1 MNPLSPAK
9 SGKAMSRHSSSE
21 ADDSQPLSLVYSLA
35 LSFREDN
42 LPNSNDS
49 EGHDGDDEDTG
60 TMRAYVKKQDIPGAQ
75 MKEKVRKDLKRKKE
89 LEEMVEDRLDS
100 NDTMVEN
107 GSAENQEPLNQ
118 NSPNR
123 ASGDR
128 AEQYQVTHDG
138 VAVKA
143 DRRRSGVVDGRSI
156 LTSSLNEANL
166 NRAMIEPVDDQV
178 LLEQMKGGRGDHSS
192 ISDGRKVE
200 GRNGFET
207 AKIVSE
213 TGEYDV
219 ASNSASSR
227 EELEYT
233 PRSAPITIPKPA
245 HFPWRVPRSIL
256 HHDDVEPVRARHGWG
271 QAKSRTDRI
280 SPEQPSRVDASSFG
294 HELEPKPTPRI
305 MTEGL
310 RATKVLYEKLEDISS
325 KRKKT

>member
-1 MNPLSPAK
+1 
-9 SGKAMSRHSSSE
+9 MSRYSSSE
-21 ADDSQPLSLVYSLA
+21 GDDSQSPSLVLSAA
-35 LSFREDN
+35 LSFHEDN
-42 LPNSNDS
+42 LPNPNDS
-49 EGHDGDDEDTG
+49 EGYDGDDEDTG
-60 TMRAYVKKQDIPGAQ
+60 IMRAYVKKKDTPGAQ
-75 MKEKVRKDLKRKKE
+75 MKKKVQKDLKRKRE
-89 LEEMVEDRLDS
+89 LGEIVEYRS
-100 NDTMVEN
+100 KSINSIVEN
-107 GSAENQEPLNQ
+107 GSADNQEPLNQ

-192 ISDGRKVE
+192 IPDGRKSE
-200 GRNGFET
+200 ERNGFET
-207 AKIVSE
+207 AQIASE
-213 TGEYDV
+213 TGEYDI

-227 EELEYT
+227 EEFEYT

-271 QAKSRTDRI
+271 QAKSRTNRI
-280 SPEQPSRVDASSFG
+280 TPEQPSRVDASLFG

-310 RATKVLYEKLEDISS
+310 RATKVLYEKLEDISL